1 MYQKFGG
8 NLDAY
13 YWLVEPLN
21 RKFLV
26 FEWEITLGSLYKTNA
41 RLQTICRLPYY
52 VDDITNSLTA
62 RSYGIWILTDC
73 VVTLSTAEKRL
84 LSEIFT
90 QVRFLKPISGFLIN
104 PWPFHYLYGL
114 IIWPNVSLFA
124 IIIEIYHLVHPY
136 NPLFECKGYFLYRTA
151 RFWYVAT

>member
-26 FEWEITLGSLYKTNA
+26 FEWEITLGSFYKTIA
-41 RLQTICRLPYY
+41 RSQTICRLPYY
-52 VDDITNSLTA
+52 VDYIQNSLTV

-73 VVTLSTAEKRL
+73 LVTLSTAEKSL
-84 LSEIFT
+84 LSEILT
-90 QVRFLKPISGFLIN
+90 
-104 PWPFHYLYGL
+104 
-114 IIWPNVSLFA
+114 
-124 IIIEIYHLVHPY
+124 
-136 NPLFECKGYFLYRTA
+136 
-151 RFWYVAT
+151 